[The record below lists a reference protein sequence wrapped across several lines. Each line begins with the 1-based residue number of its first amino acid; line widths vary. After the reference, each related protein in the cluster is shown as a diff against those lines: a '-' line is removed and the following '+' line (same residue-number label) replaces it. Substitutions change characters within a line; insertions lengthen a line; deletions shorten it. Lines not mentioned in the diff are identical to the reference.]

1 MVGILDSFHFDVSDV
16 TSTSSLDEKR
26 DSKMTDKDG
35 DSVPEEVVEE
45 REKQD
50 EEENME
56 VEEEEGGREKE
67 EECSVSPPQ
76 LQQKIHDTIVFSIL
90 PSLQAILTKVLSFP
104 SSLIKG
110 VTVFL
115 LLPLR
120 ETLLH
125 PLIN

>member
-16 TSTSSLDEKR
+16 TSTSSLEEKR
-26 DSKMTDKDG
+26 GLNVTDEDG
-35 DSVPEEVVEE
+35 DSVPEEVAEE

-50 EEENME
+50 EEDME

-110 VTVFL
+110 VTVLL
-115 LLPLR
+115 LLPRR